1 MSAIL
6 SEDTALTMPIRNIVS
21 LVMVTALA
29 VWTYFQVN
37 ERLNNLETA
46 NKILAMDV
54 EKNTEFR
61 IRWPRGEIGSLP
73 ADAEQ
78 FMLIENL
85 TSQLAK
91 MEAMVEG
98 GEAPHDQKQEL
109 TLNFYQE
116 RIEALEEQVLRL
128 KDTQVELVHSVGKDP
143 K

>member
-1 MSAIL
+1 
-6 SEDTALTMPIRNIVS
+6 MPIRNIVS

-78 FMLIENL
+78 FMLIEHL
-85 TSQLAK
+85 TSQLAQ

>member
-1 MSAIL
+1 
-6 SEDTALTMPIRNIVS
+6 MPIRNIVS